1 MMKYRILM
9 ALGAMVA
16 VLAACTDNSEGQKEE
31 PSAPEFTFSIAE
43 ESFSVAVD
51 SSVFFGAELVR
62 GTDVKTTW
70 SVDGELV
77 ARTPSVTWTFSKIG
91 VSKVNFL
98 AQNDLGKVEK
108 EYAVTVT
115 GIPLVVSY
123 SVEYDAVQAVIGT
136 PLEMSVT
143 VESGDKSTVHSWKL
157 DGVELSTGTAFTKTF
172 TEEELG
178 NHTLTYYGVNIDG
191 LSATRT
197 WAVSVVDLPLE
208 VNFTPSGDNLNAMV
222 GDNVKFGA
230 SIVHGA
236 SGAAYSWKVGGTQVS
251 TDAAYTFACES
262 TGSYAVSCAVTNA
275 IGEKASREWTVT
287 VAEKTER
294 SFMVIDAEEMTA
306 LPGTDI
312 LKGNDNALSIVD
324 NPCVSSV
331 NPGTKVIKDDLSA
344 ASWATSGLIQ
354 VYLNHISSEER
365 YKYHAV
371 RIKVYLGVN
380 DYLPFMVLTN
390 NSKASRPTKVN
401 GTDFYPGHSKDLWA
415 SLVKTDDWN
424 VLEYNIV
431 TGNYA
436 NVAETMADVTQVQFR
451 LLVNY
456 DNTNYPGSLSDTNTH
471 IVYVDDIELVE

>member
-9 ALGAMVA
+9 ALGAMAA
-16 VLAACTDNSEGQKEE
+16 VLAACTDNPEGQKEE

-77 ARTPSVTWTFSKIG
+77 ARTPSVTWKFSKIG

-108 EYAVTVT
+108 EYTVTVL

-123 SVEYDAVQAVIGT
+123 SVEDDAVQAVIGT

-157 DGVELSTGTAFTKTF
+157 DGVELSTDTSFSKTF

-178 NHTLTYYGVNIDG
+178 THTLTYYGVNVDG
-191 LSATRT
+191 LSATKT
-197 WAVSVVDLPLE
+197 WTVTVVDLPLE

-230 SIVHGA
+230 TVVHGA
-236 SGAAYSWKVGGTQVS
+236 SGVTYSWKLDGTQVS

-262 TGSYAVSCAVTNA
+262 TGSYAVTCAVTNT

-294 SFMVIDAEEMTA
+294 SLMVIDAEEMTA

-312 LKGNDNALSIVD
+312 LKGNDNALSLVD

-331 NPGTKVIKDDLSA
+331 NPGTKVIKDDLSSA
-344 ASWATSGLIQ
+344 TWATSGLIQ
-354 VYLNHISSEER
+354 LYLNHISSEER

-390 NSKASRPTKVN
+390 NNKASRPTKVN
-401 GTDFYPGHSKDLWA
+401 GTDFYPNHSKDLWT
-415 SLVKTDDWN
+415 SLVRTDDWN